1 MSSAHAFL
9 APSSAARWR
18 VCALSAALEAA
29 YPDAEESPESLEG
42 SAAHWVVQRCMEGF
56 PPAVDSQAPN
66 RVAVTLEM
74 LHAAEL
80 VIETIEGALGP
91 RWREMIVIER
101 RVQIPRIHPVHCWG
115 TPDYYAWAM
124 LPDGRRMLFLFDFKY
139 GYRVI
144 DVQENEQ
151 LVSYVSGLMSEVPG
165 IDDLNTVVSMVI
177 IQPRAHHREGSV
189 RRWMVCAADLRADV
203 NILHMQA
210 VKATGPNPP
219 AVPDPDACRDCR
231 GRHACE
237 ANQRGA
243 YSAAQKG
250 QESQAV
256 DLNPQALG
264 LELRALTRA
273 RGVLDARI
281 SGLTAQADS
290 LVRSGT
296 LVPWWM
302 MEPTSG
308 RLSWNKSD
316 AEILALGQIAGV
328 DLAKPPEPITPTQA
342 KDRKLLSASVI
353 KIYTS
358 RPVGAAKLV
367 PDDGT
372 KARLTFASS
381 NT

>member
-1 MSSAHAFL
+1 MSTHAFL

-42 SAAHWVVQRCMEGF
+42 TAAHWVVQRCLEGF
-56 PPAVDSQAPN
+56 QPPVDSQAPN

-74 LHAAEL
+74 IHAAEL
-80 VIETIEGALGP
+80 VIETIQGALGQ
-91 RWREMIVIER
+91 RWREMLIIER
-101 RVQIPRIHPVHCWG
+101 RIQIPRIHPVHCWG

-124 LPDGRRMLFLFDFKY
+124 LPDGRRILFLFDFKF
-139 GYRVI
+139 GQRLIEVT
-144 DVQENEQ
+144 ENDQ
-151 LVSYVSGLMSEVPG
+151 LISYTSGLLSEVPDL
-165 IDDLNTVVSMVI
+165 DDQNTVVSMLI
-177 IQPRAHHREGSV
+177 IQPRSHHRDGSV
-189 RRWMVCAADLRADV
+189 RRWMVRASDLRADV

-210 VKATGPNPP
+210 EKALSAKPP

-256 DLNPQALG
+256 ELTPQALG

-273 RGVLDARI
+273 EGILKARI
-281 SGLTAQADS
+281 SGLQAQAES

-302 MEPTSG
+302 MGSTVG
-308 RLSWNKSD
+308 RLDWNKSD
-316 AEILALGQIAGV
+316 AEVIALGQVVGV
-328 DLAKPPEPITPTQA
+328 DLAKPTEPITPTQA
-342 KDRKLLSASVI
+342 KDRKLLPESVI
-353 KIYTS
+353 KIYAS
-358 RPVGAAKLV
+358 RPVGAVKLM

>member
-1 MSSAHAFL
+1 MSAHAFL

-42 SAAHWVVQRCMEGF
+42 TAAHWVVQRCLEGS
-56 PPAVDSQAPN
+56 PPTVDSQAPN

-74 LHAAEL
+74 LHGAEL
-80 VIETIEGALGP
+80 VIETIVNALGP
-91 RWREMIVIER
+91 KWREMLIIER
-101 RVQIPRIHPVHCWG
+101 RVLIPLVHPVHCWG
-115 TPDYYAWAM
+115 TPDYYAWAK
-124 LPDGRRMLFLFDFKY
+124 LPDGRPILFLFDFKF
-139 GYRVI
+139 GQRVI
-144 DVQENEQ
+144 EVAENDQ
-151 LVSYVSGLMSEVPG
+151 LISYTSGLMSEVPG
-165 IDDLNTVVSMVI
+165 LEDENTVVSMTI
-177 IQPRAHHREGSV
+177 IQPRAHHRDGSV
-189 RRWMVCAADLRADV
+189 RRWMVRAVDLRADV

-210 VKATGPNPP
+210 MKALSAKPP

-243 YSAAQKG
+243 YSAAQKS

-256 DLNPQALG
+256 ELTPQALG

-273 RGVLDARI
+273 EGVLKARI
-281 SGLTAQADS
+281 SGLQAQADS

-302 MEPTSG
+302 MEATAG
-308 RLSWNKSD
+308 RLAWNKPD
-316 AEILALGQIAGV
+316 TEVLMLGQMVGV
-328 DLAKPPEPITPTQA
+328 SLAKPAEPITPTQA
-342 KDRKLLSASVI
+342 KDRKLLPESVI
-353 KIYTS
+353 KIYAS